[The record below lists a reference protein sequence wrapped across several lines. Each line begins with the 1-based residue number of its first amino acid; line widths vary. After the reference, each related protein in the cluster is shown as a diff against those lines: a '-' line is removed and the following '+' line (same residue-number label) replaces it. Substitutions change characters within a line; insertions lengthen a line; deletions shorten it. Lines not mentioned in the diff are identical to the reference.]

1 MEMAENNA
9 RLALANRARDSG
21 RVGERLEALREALGM
36 DELPQ
41 RIECFDISHT
51 MGEATVASCVVFDRE
66 GPRKSDYR
74 LFNIEGVTPGDD
86 YAAMNQA
93 VHRRYAR
100 MARENAVLPD
110 IILIDGGAGQADPEF
125 AGLDAGHF
133 ERSGFAPLEV
143 VEGIPEETLWSLE
156 EARIQDLRLKPGG
169 REKLLSLRFDYG
181 AFRSA
186 ARIALLEQRG
196 DELCLV
202 SRELSRDI
210 DGFSCL
216 SDGDPPMTIEPRH
229 IVSASWETLVVTTR
243 SGTCDG
249 YSMGRGAHHE
259 VELWG
264 FVDQDFK
271 QLFRTETF
279 DAWYSSPTP
288 PLRTFER
295 TLQFTGE
302 PPQSILLTTDVTCDR
317 QPEHD
322 PAEECEPRREE
333 SRVTYQDGSYR

>member
-1 MEMAENNA
+1 MRTGIWATFVLAAGWACNPASRPPASTAVTANIAPAPPAPVPSAEPA
-9 RLALANRARDSG
+9 CTSPFGADSL
-21 RVGERLEALREALGM
+21 LE
-36 DELPQ
+36 ELQ
-41 RIECFDISHT
+41 QVT
-51 MGEATVASCVVFDRE
+51 GEAPQAA
-66 GPRKSDYR
+66 YNR
-74 LFNIEGVTPGDD
+74 L
-86 YAAMNQA
+86 
-93 VHRRYAR
+93 
-100 MARENAVLPD
+100 L
-110 IILIDGGAGQADPEF
+110 
-125 AGLDAGHF
+125 

-322 PAEECEPRREE
+322 PAEECEPRHEE